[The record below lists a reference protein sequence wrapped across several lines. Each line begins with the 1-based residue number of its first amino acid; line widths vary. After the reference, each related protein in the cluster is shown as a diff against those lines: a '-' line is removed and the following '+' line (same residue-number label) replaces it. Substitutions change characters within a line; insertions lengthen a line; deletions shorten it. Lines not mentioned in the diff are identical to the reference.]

1 MSSTPGLGSPVRASS
16 PWPTRELP
24 PLSARFEDDALCTL
38 DFGFGRGDRREAG
51 SGLHITIGWPRRQLL
66 AEPNPLHARPSSAA
80 ATSGMSRL
88 TTYRLESCKRTT
100 GKTSSK

>member
-1 MSSTPGLGSPVRASS
+1 MSSTPGSGSLVRASS

-24 PLSARFEDDALCTL
+24 PISARFEDDALCTL
-38 DFGFGRGDRREAG
+38 VFVSGRGDRWEAG
-51 SGLHITIGWPRRQLL
+51 SGLHITIGWPRQQLL
-66 AEPNPLHARPSSAA
+66 VPNPLHARPSSAA

-88 TTYRLESCKRTT
+88 TTYRLEPCKRTT